1 MCSSAR
7 PLASSAGAGCRGSAR
22 AGSAARRFCA
32 SRSAASTSAAT
43 TPRSQARQVRSAA
56 GTTRPEPCARCSAD
70 VCRRALPPVSAERRD
85 TFGELSELTN
95 RMANAFMGLGLEPG
109 DRIAVVLPQII
120 ATAVAHVGAYKAG
133 LISVPLSSLFGADA
147 LRYRLADSGARL
159 VVTDAEGAERIA
171 ALDGVPD
178 LKWIVVTERDLPRL
192 LEDASPRPPAHASTA
207 DEPCTIIYTSG
218 TTGPPKGVLHAHR
231 VLIGQASG
239 FRMCHEFPPQRGDLM
254 WTPAD
259 WAWIGGLVN
268 TLLLAWLHGVPMIA
282 APRRGFD
289 PEWALDLRARH
300 EVRNAFLPTT
310 ALRMMLQCPIPRGIM
325 LRSLVAGG
333 EPQEVALL
341 EDARSRF
348 GITFNE
354 SYGQTEADFVIGQC
368 ASRWPV
374 RPGSMGLP
382 YPGHDVQVLGP
393 DGARAAIGDV
403 GEVMVRAPDP
413 TMLLEYWNRPDATRD
428 KFRGSWLRTG
438 DLARVDDEG
447 YLWFEARIDDVIKS
461 AGYRIGPDE
470 IEESLLKHEAVANT
484 AVVGAPDPVRGQVVK
499 AYVQLRPGFD
509 PSADL
514 EARLRAHV
522 KEHLAAYQYP
532 RVIEF
537 VESLPLTPTGKVDR
551 GSLRRH
557 AAARANDHRGQK
569 AGAPA
574 P

>member
-1 MCSSAR
+1 V
-7 PLASSAGAGCRGSAR
+7 
-22 AGSAARRFCA
+22 ARRFQPFPLTG
-32 SRSAASTSAAT
+32 SAYAEIYGSFRWRV
-43 TPRSQARQVRSAA
+43 PRRFNI
-56 GTTRPEPCARCSAD
+56 GTACID
-70 VCRRALPPVSAERRD
+70 ALPANHLALIHVSDRATRRY
-85 TFGELSELTN
+85 TFGELCELTN
-95 RMANAFMGLGLEPG
+95 RVANVFGGIGLERG
-109 DRIAVVLPQII
+109 DRVAVVLPQVP
-120 ATAVAHVGAYKAG
+120 ATALAHIGAFKAR

-147 LRYRLADSGARL
+147 LRYRLADSAARA
-159 VVTDAEGAERIA
+159 VVTDADGMRRIA

-178 LKWIVVTERDLPRL
+178 LRWIFVTDAAVSSDPRVIDFWRAVG
-192 LEDASPRPPAHASTA
+192 EASPRFAAPLNIAE
-207 DEPCTIIYTSG
+207 EPCMIIYTSG

-231 VLIGQASG
+231 VLLGQASG
-239 FRMCHEFPPQRGDLM
+239 FRVCHEFTPQRGDLM

-268 TLLLAWLHGVPMIA
+268 TLLLAWLHGVPIIA

-289 PEWALDLRARH
+289 PEWALDLLAEHR
-300 EVRNAFLPTT
+300 VRNAFLPTT
-310 ALRMMLQCPIPRGIM
+310 ALRMMLQCRIPPGIR
-325 LRSLVAGG
+325 LRSLVTGG
-333 EPQEVALL
+333 EPQEVGLL
-341 EDARSRF
+341 EDARGKFRM
-348 GITFNE
+348 TFNE
-354 SYGQTEADFVIGQC
+354 SYGQTEADFVVGQC

>member
-1 MCSSAR
+1 MRFQPFPLTGKSYAEIHGRFRWRLPEHFNIGVACTNALPADRLALIDVSAK
-7 PLASSAGAGCRGSAR
+7 P
-22 AGSAARRFCA
+22 ARRF
-32 SRSAASTSAAT
+32 
-43 TPRSQARQVRSAA
+43 
-56 GTTRPEPCARCSAD
+56 
-70 VCRRALPPVSAERRD
+70 
-85 TFGELSELTN
+85 TFGELAALTN
-95 RMANAFMGLGLEPG
+95 RVANVLCGVGLERG
-109 DRIAVVLPQII
+109 DRVAVVLPQIP
-120 ATAVAHVGAYKAG
+120 ATALAHIGAFKAR
-133 LISVPLSSLFGADA
+133 LISVPLSSLFGTDA
-147 LRYRLADSGARL
+147 LRYRLADSATRA
-159 VVTDAEGAERIA
+159 VVTDAEGMERIA

-178 LKWIVVTERDLPRL
+178 LRWIFVTDGAASSDTRVIDFWRAVGE
-192 LEDASPRPPAHASTA
+192 ASPRFAAPLNRA
-207 DEPCTIIYTSG
+207 DEPCMIIYTSG

-231 VLIGQASG
+231 VLLGQASG
-239 FRMCHEFPPQRGDLM
+239 FRVCHEFTPQRGDLM

-289 PEWALDLRARH
+289 AEWALNLLAEH
-300 EVRNAFLPTT
+300 GVRNVFLPTT

-325 LRSLVAGG
+325 LRSLVTGG
-333 EPQEVALL
+333 EPQEVGLL

-393 DGARAAIGDV
+393 DGARSATGEV

-428 KFRGSWLRTG
+428 KFQGSWLRTG

-447 YLWFEARIDDVIKS
+447 YFWFEARIDDVIKS

-470 IEESLLKHEAVANT
+470 IEECLLRHEAVANT
-484 AVVGAPDPVRGQVVK
+484 AVVGAPDPVRGQVVM
-499 AYVQLRPGFD
+499 AYVQLRRGFE
-509 PSADL
+509 PSPKL

-522 KEHLAAYQYP
+522 KQHLAAYQYP
-532 RVIEF
+532 RLIEF
-537 VESLPLTPTGKVDR
+537 AESLPLTPSGKVDR
-551 GSLRRH
+551 GSLRRQ
-557 AAARANDHRGQK
+557 AAGRASDRLGK
-569 AGAPA
+569 DAGAPA